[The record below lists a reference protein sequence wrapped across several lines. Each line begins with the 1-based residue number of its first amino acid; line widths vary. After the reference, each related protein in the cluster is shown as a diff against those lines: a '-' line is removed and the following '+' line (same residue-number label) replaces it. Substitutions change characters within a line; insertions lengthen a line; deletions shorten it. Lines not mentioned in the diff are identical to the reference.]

1 MEEVNSTVKMVSE
14 IGEEFPIVGKLFSIF
29 NKIYEI
35 ADQAKQNIKNCKKAA
50 TRCKTYEKII
60 CECIVAYKE
69 NGVDLSDRK
78 HNKGVRDLKGSV
90 EELKD
95 LLEKYSKG
103 STFFGRFKKA
113 KSFKDEFEEIDAEI
127 KKIVAE
133 GLSIYDV
140 AAEQLKALKPDIIV
154 TQSQCDVS
162 AISEAQL
169 QVAVAGWID
178 HHTKIISLA
187 PNGLDD
193 IWADIQKVADAIGVS
208 NRGAT

>member
-1 MEEVNSTVKMVSE
+1 MSRYMEEVNSTVKMVSE

-113 KSFKDEFEEIDAEI
+113 KSFKDEFEEMDAEI
-127 KKIVAE
+127 KQQIHVVQVY
-133 GLSIYDV
+133 LSK
-140 AAEQLKALKPDIIV
+140 E
-154 TQSQCDVS
+154 
-162 AISEAQL
+162 AISQNNTLLERTEIL
-169 QVAVAGWID
+169 MD
-178 HHTKIISLA
+178 MKDLLTKKMQKK
-187 PNGLDD
+187 NGERQHVLLCRT
-193 IWADIQKVADAIGVS
+193 S
-208 NRGAT
+208 

>member
-1 MEEVNSTVKMVSE
+1 MSRYMEEVNSTVKMVSE

-78 HNKGVRDLKGSV
+78 HYKGVRDLKVSV

-127 KKIVAE
+127 
-133 GLSIYDV
+133 
-140 AAEQLKALKPDIIV
+140 Q
-154 TQSQCDVS
+154 Q
-162 AISEAQL
+162 QL
-169 QVAVAGWID
+169 QVIDVYFSKEAVAQNNTLLKRTEVLMDIKELL
-178 HHTKIISLA
+178 TKKTA
-187 PNGLDD
+187 KNNGEMQHVPLYRT
-193 IWADIQKVADAIGVS
+193 S
-208 NRGAT
+208 

>member
-69 NGVDLSDRK
+69 NGVDLSDSK

-95 LLEKYSKG
+95 LLEKYSKEEKNALEEWANRRY
-103 STFFGRFKKA
+103 SSPLLEIIKNR
-113 KSFKDEFEEIDAEI
+113 KD
-127 KKIVAE
+127 
-133 GLSIYDV
+133 
-140 AAEQLKALKPDIIV
+140 
-154 TQSQCDVS
+154 
-162 AISEAQL
+162 
-169 QVAVAGWID
+169 
-178 HHTKIISLA
+178 
-187 PNGLDD
+187 
-193 IWADIQKVADAIGVS
+193 
-208 NRGAT
+208 